1 MRKKKSKKRKFEE
14 DKIETEKITRQEN
27 TVATEQTQKNETQD
41 WKKWRDKKPE
51 NNKTKN
57 NKNNNKSNTTKTEI
71 KTTMKLEVK
80 LKQPKI
86 ADIFRSKPRNQ
97 PSLSSTPST
106 SDSPSTP
113 RGNPDHNSSLKESC
127 AGVPPMQFCSSVDKL
142 HEGDLGEVAQGMDSN
157 LTTPVGRKSTD
168 NKIEKETTKLKK

>member
-51 NNKTKN
+51 NNKS
-57 NKNNNKSNTTKTEI
+57 NNKSNTTKTEI

-106 SDSPSTP
+106 SDSPITP
-113 RGNPDHNSSLKESC
+113 RGNPGHNTSLKESC

-157 LTTPVGRKSTD
+157 LTTPPSQA
-168 NKIEKETTKLKK
+168 NSSWEEKY